1 MSKTEPAGA
10 ARIVW
15 VAPAIMALALV
26 SALEIFAILMLWG
39 NADGNHTLLMY
50 LLQRAA
56 SSLLLAM
63 IGHYFLCKGRSKP
76 KRWLITLLLFNFIF
90 FIPLLGAFSVL
101 LVVLVAAWPR
111 RPQIRAPF
119 ASLVMP
125 EFALSIRETAIHFG
139 QGGVRSIL
147 TQASIP
153 APKRLQSLLALQGMP
168 SRISSPLLHER
179 LEDVSDDI
187 RLIAY
192 GLLDS
197 RKKVINAGIHRE
209 MLALRQAGDDKSRQ
223 TILRHLAELYWEM
236 VYSRLAQG
244 DLRLYALQQALSCAE
259 QALKLSAD
267 NDGLQFLKARI
278 LLELGNLEEAT
289 EAFAAA
295 AKLGTHESR
304 ILPYLAE
311 IAFYRKQYGTA
322 CGHLQ
327 RLAAYQ
333 PSPIMQ
339 NIIKLCAV
347 RPDDIS
353 KRRIIKGAS

>member
-1 MSKTEPAGA
+1 MNKTAPAGT

-15 VAPAIMALALV
+15 MVLAIMALILV
-26 SALEIFAILMLWG
+26 SALEIFDILMLWEY
-39 NADGNHTLLMY
+39 ARSNHTLLMH

-56 SSLLLAM
+56 TSLLLAM
-63 IGHYFLCKGRSKP
+63 IGHYFLCKGQGKP

-101 LVVLVAAWPR
+101 LVALVAAWPR
-111 RPQIRAPF
+111 RPQIRSPF

-125 EFALSIRETAIHFG
+125 EFALSMREAAIHFS
-139 QGGVRSIL
+139 QGGIRSTL

-179 LEDVSDDI
+179 LEDESDDI

-197 RKKVINAGIHRE
+197 REKVINAEIHRE
-209 MLALRQAGDDKSRQ
+209 MLALRQTENDEARL
-223 TILRHLAELYWEM
+223 TTLRHLAELYWEM
-236 VYSRLAQG
+236 IHGRLAQG
-244 DLRLYALQQALSCAE
+244 DLRLHALHQALSCAD

-267 NDGLQFLKARI
+267 NAGLQFLKARI
-278 LLELGNLEEAT
+278 LLELGNHEEAT
-289 EAFAAA
+289 VAFESAE
-295 AKLGTHESR
+295 KLGMHESR

-322 CGHLQ
+322 RGQLQ

-339 NIIKLCAV
+339 NIIKLWTV

-353 KRRIIKGAS
+353 KRLAA